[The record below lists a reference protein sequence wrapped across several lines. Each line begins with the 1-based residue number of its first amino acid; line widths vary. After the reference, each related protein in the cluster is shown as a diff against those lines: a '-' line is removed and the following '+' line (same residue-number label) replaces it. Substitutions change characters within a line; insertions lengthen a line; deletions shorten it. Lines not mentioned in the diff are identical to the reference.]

1 MKYFLDGLKAPF
13 AASTTVP
20 AEQIAVSYIVVI
32 GGLLLL
38 RS

>member
-13 AASTTVP
+13 VESTTIP
-20 AEQIAVSYIVVI
+20 AEQIAISYGVLI

>member
-13 AASTTVP
+13 ETSTTVP
-20 AEQIAVSYIVVI
+20 VGQIAISYGVVI